1 MKNVPVKS
9 TDRDIKL
16 TENKRDEVSDI
27 PHSSADIKDEKVVT
41 SIGFRSSMLNLGIF
55 KLSEQDDIVFE
66 KHFGAYFDILNAVIA
81 NKIYEF
87 DASVRPFDM
96 VHYRL
101 LSKDYNVFINAQK
114 IITKFSNMD
123 PLNMSNENLF
133 ILLNDVKKLIIEN
146 RNYIEQ
152 DH

>member
-1 MKNVPVKS
+1 M
-9 TDRDIKL
+9 
-16 TENKRDEVSDI
+16 
-27 PHSSADIKDEKVVT
+27 DEKVVT
-41 SIGFRSSMLNLGIF
+41 SIGFRSCTLNLGIF
-55 KLSEQDDIVFE
+55 KLNKQDDIVF
-66 KHFGAYFDILNAVIA
+66 KKRFGAYFDILNAVIA

-101 LSKDYNVFINAQK
+101 LSKDYNVFLNAQK

-133 ILLNDVKKLIIEN
+133 ILLNGVKKLIIEN

-152 DH
+152 DD